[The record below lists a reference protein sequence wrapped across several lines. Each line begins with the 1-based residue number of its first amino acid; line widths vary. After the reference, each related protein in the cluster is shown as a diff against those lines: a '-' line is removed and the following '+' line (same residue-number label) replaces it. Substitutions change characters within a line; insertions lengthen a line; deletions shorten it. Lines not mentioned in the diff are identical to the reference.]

1 MSDNG
6 LKVTVDH
13 EKFSEKTNDEKL
25 ELIYQAVVSQQKVCA
40 STVASFKEHFDDC
53 DRQLNNSVT
62 IPRRNRKIDIGI
74 GAGTGTAGY
83 VIIDKLIG
91 LIKSYIS
98 GG

>member
-1 MSDNG
+1 MSSNG
-6 LKVTVDH
+6 LKVTVGH
-13 EKFSEKTNDEKL
+13 EKFAEKTNDEKL
-25 ELIYQAVVSQQKVCA
+25 ELIYQAVVGQQKICIE
-40 STVASFKEHFDDC
+40 TVKTFKEHFSEC
-53 DRQLNNSVT
+53 DKQLNDSVD

-83 VIIDKLIG
+83 VLADKLIG

>member
-1 MSDNG
+1 MVSNG

-13 EKFSEKTNDEKL
+13 EKFSEKTNNEKL
-25 ELIYQAVVSQQKVCA
+25 DLIYQAVVNQQKLCIK
-40 STVASFKEHFDDC
+40 TVESFKDHFDEC
-53 DRQLNNSVT
+53 DKQLDDSVA

-83 VIIDKLIG
+83 VLVDKLIG